1 MKLQDFYRLAVERG
15 KNADPRG
22 KKEVE
27 KELARLKEEF
37 KELKSKDKASFDQ
50 EKLSN
55 PYADTRILHG
65 SLNSQVKTI
74 LVGIDIDVGELLLA
88 DWLRKKGKKI
98 DLVMSHH
105 PAGRAYAN
113 FYEVMH
119 MQADIL
125 RRYGVPINIAE
136 GILDERIKQV
146 ERKVMPVNHNRA
158 VDAAKLLG
166 ISFMCVHT
174 PADNHVVTF
183 LQKLIDGEK
192 PERVNDII
200 DILKKIP
207 EYKEAVQNNNAPRI
221 IVGNEKKR
229 AGKIF
234 VDMTGGTEGSV
245 KTLEKLS
252 QAGVGTIVG
261 MHMSEEHRKN
271 AEKFHINVVIAGH
284 ISSDSLG
291 LNLILDEVIKK
302 APEIKIIP
310 CSGFRRFQR
319 IKT

>member
-1 MKLQDFYRLAVERG
+1 MKLQDLYRLVIEQG

-27 KELARLKEEF
+27 KELARVKEEF
-37 KELKSKDKASFDQ
+37 KELKAKDKESFDQ

-55 PYADTRILHG
+55 PYADTRILYG
-65 SLNSQVKTI
+65 NLNSQVKTI
-74 LVGIDIDVGELLLA
+74 LVGIDVGVGELLLA

-98 DLVMSHH
+98 DVVMSHH

-113 FYEVMH
+113 FYEVMY

-136 GILDERIKQV
+136 GIMDERIKQV
-146 ERKVMPVNHNRA
+146 ERKVMPLNHNRT

-183 LQKLIDGEK
+183 LQKLMDDEK
-192 PERVNDII
+192 PERVNNII
-200 DILKKIP
+200 DILKQIP
-207 EYKEAVQNNNAPRI
+207 EYKEAVQSNNAPKI
-221 IVGNEKKR
+221 IVGDGKKR
-229 AGKIF
+229 SGKIF
-234 VDMTGGTEGSV
+234 VDMTGGTEGSA
-245 KTLEKLS
+245 KAMEKLS
-252 QAGVGTIVG
+252 QAGVGTIIG
-261 MHMSEEHRKN
+261 MHMSDEHRKK

-284 ISSDSLG
+284 ISSDNLG
-291 LNLILDEVIKK
+291 LNLILDEVTKK
-302 APEIKIIP
+302 ASGIKMIT

-319 IKT
+319 VKK